1 MKNIFFKNKRI
12 WITGHKG
19 MVGSSLVRSL
29 LNNECELLLTS
40 RSELD
45 LLDKAAVNKWVSFH
59 KPDLVFHAAAK
70 VGGIYA
76 NLNHPAEFIFE
87 NLQSTLNVIDAAKE
101 SNVKKLIFVA
111 TNCTYPSDIE
121 HPIPEK
127 AIFTG
132 APDDA
137 VRPYAVSKIAGIE
150 LCRAYA
156 KQYGCNYI
164 SVIPP
169 NLYGLGDNYH
179 PENSHVIAGII
190 QKTHAAKI
198 KNLPQLTIW
207 GDGSPRREL
216 LWVDDLSKAMLALMS
231 NDTKHDLY
239 NIGCGF
245 DLSIAEIAR
254 SIASAIGYKG
264 QIVYDISKPN
274 GAKRKLL
281 DNSRIISVGWTPEMK
296 LDDGLKIA
304 YDDFL
309 NNVISFNATHPNQS

>member
-1 MKNIFFKNKRI
+1 MNKQFFYNKRV

-19 MVGSSLVRSL
+19 MVGSSLVRTL
-29 LNNECELLLTS
+29 LGFKCELLLAT
-40 RSELD
+40 RKELD
-45 LLDKAAVNKWVSFH
+45 LLDMEAVNKWVSFH

-76 NLNHPAEFIFE
+76 NLNYPAEFIFE
-87 NLQSTLNVIDAAKE
+87 NLQSTLNVIGAAKKAD
-101 SNVKKLIFVA
+101 VKKLVFVA
-111 TNCTYPSDIE
+111 TNCTYPSHFDY
-121 HPIPEK
+121 PIPEE

-150 LCRAYA
+150 LCRAYS

-169 NLYGLGDNYH
+169 NLYGVGDNYH
-179 PENSHVIAGII
+179 PENSHVIAGIL
-190 QKTHAAKI
+190 QKTHAAMSN
-198 KNLPQLTIW
+198 NLPQLIIW

-216 LWVDDLSKAMLALMS
+216 LWVDDLSKAMLTLMS
-231 NDTKHDLY
+231 NETEYDLY
-239 NIGCGF
+239 NIGCGI
-245 DLSIAEIAR
+245 DLSIAEIAK
-254 SIASAIGYKG
+254 SIASTIGYKG
-264 QIVYDISKPN
+264 QIVYDNSKPN

-281 DNSRIISVGWTPEMK
+281 DNSRISKLGWAPEMH
-296 LDDGLKIA
+296 LNDGLKLA

-309 NNVISFNATHPNQS
+309 SSAINT

>member
-1 MKNIFFKNKRI
+1 MNNNFFYKKRI

-19 MVGSSLVRSL
+19 MVGSSLARTL
-29 LNNECELLLTS
+29 LGFNCELLLAT

-45 LLDKAAVNKWVSFH
+45 LLDKVAVKKWISFH

-76 NLNHPAEFIFE
+76 NLSYPAEFIYE
-87 NLQSTLNVIDAAKE
+87 NLQSTLNVIEAAHE

-111 TNCTYPSDIE
+111 TNCTYPNHFDY
-121 HPIPEK
+121 PIPEH

-137 VRPYAVSKIAGIE
+137 VRPYAISKIAGIE
-150 LCRAYA
+150 LCRAYT

-169 NLYGLGDNYH
+169 NLYGVGDNYH

-198 KNLPQLTIW
+198 KNSPQLTIW

-216 LWVDDLSKAMLALMS
+216 LWVDDLSKAMLTLMS
-231 NDTKHDLY
+231 NETKYDLY
-239 NIGCGF
+239 NIGYGS
-245 DLSIAEIAR
+245 DLSIAEIAK
-254 SIASAIGYKG
+254 SIASTVGFEG
-264 QIVYDISKPN
+264 QIVYDISMPN
-274 GAKRKLL
+274 GVKRKLL
-281 DNSRIISVGWTPEMK
+281 DNSRISALGWTPKMHLK
-296 LDDGLKIA
+296 DGLKIA

-309 NNVISFNATHPNQS
+309 RNTT